1 MGPNKRRRLF
11 GVPLPDRYSNTNN
24 NARHVGNEEEQRLLS
39 IRKGVRCP
47 EGVGRHYL

>member
-11 GVPLPDRYSNTNN
+11 VCLSPTDSNTNN